1 MAYDFNSL
9 TKQADESINRD
20 KFYTDFEDVDPNVLH
35 QISELTEWLR
45 TKGKGSDVR
54 EVIAQ
59 LFERTWLENIKK
71 GNANM
76 EVAKARGT
84 EETLSKRL
92 DKIYV
97 VATNSEIPLSRLSQ
111 EVKEAMTGG
120 SVAVVGRDAV
130 TSVNVVNNSLRL
142 NDIKDVVFTG
152 NQYNKNLH
160 YIENTYF
167 DTTGIKRTA
176 SGWGAAILPVKS
188 DQTYSIQTAD
198 GIYNG
203 TIGAIA
209 FLDSQQSTIGYAY
222 NKPVDGTYNGVGY
235 ITIKVPQNTAY
246 VGITVVRPVAPALDN
261 SENLIVVEGD
271 VINVGNH
278 KKTLLSIDG
287 YDLPNKNFSNYT
299 TKKWVFLGD
308 SLTERNARATKFYH
322 DYIIDELGIIGLNM
336 GVSGSGYK
344 RSESE
349 NRAFYQRIVN
359 VPVDVDVLTI
369 FGSFN
374 DLGVSNL
381 MLGNWND
388 SGTTTIA
395 GCINTTL
402 DTFFDQHPTTPVG
415 LISPTPWNDINLSDP
430 QTQQAKYVSLLEQIA
445 NNRGL
450 PFLNLYKESG
460 LRPWDTNFR
469 QLMYSRDDG
478 NGVHPDENGHK
489 LIYPKIREFLKSL
502 I

>member
-1 MAYDFNSL
+1 MTNEALGKDTLYRDPTPL
-9 TKQADESINRD
+9 GDTKNIETLIDGIRH
-20 KFYTDFEDVDPNVLH
+20 K
-35 QISELTEWLR
+35 
-45 TKGKGSDVR
+45 TKGADVR
-54 EVIAQ
+54 EAIA
-59 LFERTWLENIKK
+59 TALEVTYETAASE

-84 EETLSKRL
+84 EETLSERL

-97 VATNSEIPLSRLSQ
+97 AATDSEIPLSRLSQ

-120 SVAVVGRDAV
+120 SVAVVGKDAV

-160 YIENTYF
+160 YVENTYF
-167 DTTGIKRTA
+167 DTTGIKKPA
-176 SGWGAAILPVKS
+176 SRWGAAILPVKS
-188 DQTYSIQTAD
+188 GQTYSIQTGN

-203 TIGAIA
+203 QIGAIG
-209 FLDSQQSTIGYAY
+209 FLDSQQSTVGYAS
-222 NKPVDGTYNGVGY
+222 NKPVTGTYNGIGY
-235 ITIKVPQNTAY
+235 ITINVPQNTSY
-246 VGITVVRPVAPALDN
+246 VGITVVRPDAFDN

-271 VINVGNH
+271 VINDANQ

-344 RSESE
+344 RRESE
-349 NRAFYQRIVN
+349 NLAFYQRIVN
-359 VPVDVDVLTI
+359 VPGDVDVLTI

-381 MLGNWND
+381 TLGNWDD

-402 DTFFDQHPTTPVG
+402 DTFFDRHPTTPVG
-415 LISPTPWNDINLSDP
+415 LISPTPWNDTNLSNP
-430 QTQQAKYVSLLEQIA
+430 QTQQAKYVALLEQIA